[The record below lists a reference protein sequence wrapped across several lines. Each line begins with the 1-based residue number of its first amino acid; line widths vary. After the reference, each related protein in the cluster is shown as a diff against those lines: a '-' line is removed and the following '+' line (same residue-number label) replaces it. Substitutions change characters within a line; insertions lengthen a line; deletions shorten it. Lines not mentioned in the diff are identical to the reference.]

1 MKNFSNRLF
10 RYTYLLLLAIASLV
24 VVGCSTVEDYT
35 LGSNMMPE
43 EQMMVMR
50 HLKFQGNNKIYFNS
64 DKGTNDTLIIDGKNL
79 LETRLYRTDSLLASN
94 TGYGSIG
101 VRRSDVLGL
110 RKASFASTMLY
121 MNAIDETDGFGYMPI
136 FDTMF
141 MLLTVKDYGGDT
153 ITPIR
158 YKVYRLHN
166 SLAGNVLKYDEKR
179 KEDSVAYINCD
190 LSGVYNPE
198 EPIFEFTFPN
208 NNLKQSLS
216 TVMVPM
222 TPTKYAWNG
231 LVRELMLVPENYMTA
246 EWDGYGNKGVE
257 IYKDDDTWSNKF
269 FGLYIEPDVSSVVNS
284 GKEGA
289 IYTLDL
295 ASSGIMLQG
304 RSRNP
309 KDPSMIQDTV
319 GMFYYF
325 YDEASTYNASVNSV
339 KRDYT
344 NAEIKE
350 EDMDHTKPRAERR
363 TFSNCCV
370 DGLGGP
376 ATEVYFTDDFL
387 EELVALETTEQNVY
401 SRMGIN
407 QCLLTIYLKGADYKW
422 DKTQNNA
429 SLLTPLI
436 NNSFVR
442 LGSYTNYNTLSPIT
456 DYNYIYESTYDME
469 IAYNGYLDRSRACYI
484 LNITAHIQR
493 LFNSMRQGDGTYDIS
508 KADEA
513 LRTIYVGAEATNPY
527 AVSESFL
534 QGMPEDQ
541 EGNTVNAPIQIDL
554 TYTLIK

>member
-1 MKNFSNRLF
+1 MMNFSNRLF
-10 RYTYLLLLAIASLV
+10 RYTYLLLLAIVSLF

-50 HLKFQGNNKIYFNS
+50 HLKFQGNNKICFNPETGANKIS
-64 DKGTNDTLIIDGKNL
+64 PIEGENL

-94 TGYGSIG
+94 TGYGCMG
-101 VRRSDVLGL
+101 VRRSNILGV
-110 RKASFASTMLY
+110 RSAGFASTMLY
-121 MNAIDETDGFGYMPI
+121 MNAIDEDKGFGYMPI

-179 KEDSVAYINCD
+179 KKDSVAYINCD

-231 LVRELMLVPENYMTA
+231 LVRELMLMPENYMTE

-257 IYKDDDTWSNKF
+257 IYKDDDKWSNKF
-269 FGLYIEPDVSSVVNS
+269 FGLYIEPDLSSVSSD
-284 GKEGA
+284 KEGA
-289 IYTLDL
+289 IYSIDL

-309 KDPSMIQDTV
+309 KDLSMIQDTV

-325 YDEASTYNASVNSV
+325 YDEASVYNASVNSV
-339 KRDYT
+339 KHDYS

-350 EDMDHTKPRAERR
+350 EDIDYTKPREERR
-363 TFSNCCV
+363 TFANCCV

-376 ATEVYFTDDFL
+376 ATEIYLTDDFL
-387 EELVALETTEQNVY
+387 EELVALETTEQGEY

-407 QCLLTIYLKGADYKW
+407 QCLMTIYLKGADYNW

-456 DYNYIYESTYDME
+456 DYNYVYESAYDVD

-484 LNITAHIQR
+484 LNITAHIQK
-493 LFNSMRQGDGTYDIS
+493 LFNSMRQEDGTYDIS
-508 KADEA
+508 KVDEK
-513 LRTIYVGAEATNPY
+513 LRTIYIGVEAPKPY
-527 AVSESFL
+527 TASESFL
-534 QGMPEDQ
+534 QGMPKDDS
-541 EGNTVNAPIQIDL
+541 GNAVEAPIQIDL